1 MPLYHIQNV
10 LNGGEIT
17 PLMRGRVDQPRYGTG
32 AREMRNF
39 VPMPQGGVTR
49 RSGTRFLG
57 MAHNDAARLISFVF
71 SATQGRMLEFG
82 DKSMR
87 VWLPDGR
94 LVADENGAPK
104 VFESPYAAAD
114 LRSLRFA
121 QSADVIY
128 FAHQG
133 YAPRKLSRHAD
144 DDWRW
149 SVLSF
154 VPAIAAPGDVSLQ
167 IVDRG
172 YDGDNATRVYT
183 YAVTAVDGETGQE
196 SGAGAEVGITAKALN
211 SVSYIIRAS
220 WPKVEGA
227 AYYRV
232 YKKKYGV
239 FGYIGRS
246 GAECSFDDE
255 NIGADT
261 EDTPPEHKNPF
272 EKEGDWPSQVFFH
285 QQRLGWAATVNR
297 PITVW
302 LSRTGDFEIMA
313 ASTPPKDDDAI
324 EATLAATQANRIVW
338 LQPDRQSLTFGTEG
352 SEWTLSAGEGVALT
366 PSNISFEMQTANG
379 GDNAAPAIS
388 VGGGVLYLQRGGKA
402 VRQFAYNYSADKYLG
417 QDVTLLA
424 RHMLRD
430 AAVTVWAYQQEPC
443 SVIWCALSD
452 GTLAGLTYMPEQE
465 VMGWHRHDTDGRFE
479 DVAAMPGTPD
489 DQTWFLV
496 RRDCGLCVERLDSF
510 FDADDLAEAYFLD
523 SALNYQGP
531 AATRFNGLDHLAGR
545 EVQVFAD
552 GGTVDGL
559 AVDADGGLTL
569 PRPASSVHVGLP
581 YTSRLVPNL
590 PEIQTRQ
597 GSSMMHNRKITAV
610 RLRTYRSMSFL
621 AGLEGNLT
629 PIVDRH
635 IRAGAFRTQPF
646 FSEGTDLALNVCG
659 GWADESP
666 LIVEVTSPTPLT
678 VLAISTAVDVSPYS
692 GAVAVSGSAAYG

>member
-1 MPLYHIQNV
+1 MPVYHIQNV

-17 PLMRGRVDQPRYGTG
+17 PLLRGRVDQPRYGTG

-49 RSGTRFLG
+49 RPGTRFLG
-57 MAHNDAARLISFVF
+57 MAHNDAGRLIPFVF

-94 LVADENGAPK
+94 LVADESGAPK

-133 YAPRKLSRHAD
+133 YTPRKLSRYAD

-149 SVLSF
+149 TTPTF
-154 VPAIAAPGDVSLQ
+154 MPDIAAPGTLSLQ
-167 IVDRG
+167 AIEKD
-172 YDGDNATRVYT
+172 YNGDDSTKQYT
-183 YAVTAVDGETGQE
+183 YAVTAVDEETGQE
-196 SGAGAEVGITAKALN
+196 SNISPEATITAKALN
-211 SVSYIIRAS
+211 SVSLIIRIT
-220 WPKVEGA
+220 WQPVPGA

-232 YKKKYGV
+232 YKKKYGTLG
-239 FGYIGRS
+239 FIGR
-246 GAECSFDDE
+246 ANEDCTFDDE

-272 EKEGDWPSQVFFH
+272 GKEGDWPSQVFFH
-285 QQRLGWAATVNR
+285 QQRLGWASTVNK
-297 PITVW
+297 PITIW
-302 LSRTGDFEIMA
+302 LSRTGEFEIMA
-313 ASTPPKDDDAI
+313 ASTPPKNDDAI
-324 EATLAATQANRIVW
+324 EVTLAATQANRIAW

-352 SEWTLSAGEGVALT
+352 SEWTLSASEGVALT
-366 PSNISFEMQTANG
+366 PSNCSFEMQTSNG
-379 GDNAAPAIS
+379 GDDAAPSIS

-417 QDVTLLA
+417 QDVTILA
-424 RHMLRD
+424 RHILRD
-430 AAVTVWAYQQEPC
+430 AAVTAWAYQQEPC
-443 SVIWCALSD
+443 SVIWCVLSD

-465 VMGWHRHDTDGRFE
+465 VMGWHRHDTSGRFE
-479 DVAAMPGTPD
+479 DVADMPGTPD

-523 SALNYQGP
+523 SALNYQGA
-531 AATRFNGLDHLAGR
+531 AATHFSGLDHLAGR

-559 AVDADGGLTL
+559 AVDADGYLTL
-569 PRPASSVHVGLP
+569 PRPAGSVHVGLP

-590 PEIQTRQ
+590 PEIQTQQ
-597 GSSMMHNRKITAV
+597 GSSMMHNRKISAV

-629 PIVDRH
+629 PVVDRH
-635 IRAGAFRTQPF
+635 IRAGAFKTRPF
-646 FSEGTDLALNVCG
+646 FSEGTDLAMDACG

-666 LIVEVTSPTPLT
+666 LIMEVSSPTPLT
-678 VLAISTAVDVSPYS
+678 ILAIFTAVDVSSYS
-692 GAVAVSGSAAYG
+692 GKGGF

>member
-1 MPLYHIQNV
+1 MPLYHVQNV

-17 PLMRGRVDQPRYGTG
+17 PLMRGRVDQPRYSTG

-49 RSGTRFLG
+49 RPGTRFLG
-57 MAHNDAARLISFVF
+57 EACSNTARLVPFVF

-82 DKSMR
+82 DKSLR

-94 LVADENGAPK
+94 LVTDEDGAPK
-104 VFESPYAAAD
+104 VFASPYAAAD
-114 LRSLRFA
+114 LRELRFA
-121 QSADVIY
+121 QSADVVY
-128 FAHQG
+128 FAHSG

-149 SVLSF
+149 SEMSF
-154 VPAIAAPGDVSLQ
+154 VPGIAAPAGIGLQ
-167 IVDRG
+167 IIDRG
-172 YDGDNATRVYT
+172 YEGDDATRVYT
-183 YAVTAVDGETGQE
+183 YAVTAVDEETGQE
-196 SGAGAEVGITAKALN
+196 SNASTEVNITAKALN
-211 SVSYIIRAS
+211 SVSYVIRAT
-220 WPKVEGA
+220 WQAVKGA

-239 FGYIGRS
+239 FGYIGKS

-272 EKEGDWPSQVFFH
+272 EKKGDWPSQVFFH
-285 QQRLGWAATVNR
+285 QQRLGWASSINR
-297 PITVW
+297 PITIW

-313 ASTPPKDDDAI
+313 ASTPPKADDAI

-352 SEWTLSAGEGVALT
+352 SEWTLSASEGVALT
-366 PSNISFEMQTANG
+366 PSNISFEMQTSNG
-379 GDNAAPAIS
+379 GDGAVQAIS

-417 QDVTLLA
+417 QDVTILA
-424 RHMLRD
+424 RHILRD
-430 AAVTVWAYQQEPC
+430 AAVLAWAFQQEPHA
-443 SVIWCALSD
+443 VLWCALSD
-452 GTLAGLTYMPEQE
+452 GSLAGLTYMPEQD

-479 DVAAMPGTPD
+479 DAAVMPGTPD

-496 RRDCGLCVERLDSF
+496 RRANGLCVERLDSF
-510 FDADDLAEAYFLD
+510 FDSDDLAEAYFLD

-531 AATRFNGLDHLAGR
+531 AATQFSGLAHLSGR
-545 EVQVFAD
+545 EVQAFAD
-552 GGTVDGL
+552 GGTVGGL
-559 AVDADGGLTL
+559 RVDEKGGLTL

-590 PEIQTRQ
+590 PEVQTQR
-597 GSSMMHNRKITAV
+597 GSSMMHNRKIVAV
-610 RLRTYRSMSFL
+610 RLRAYRSMSFL
-621 AGLEGNLT
+621 AGLEGSLA

-646 FSEGTDLALNVCG
+646 FSEGTDLALDVCG

-666 LIVEVTSPTPLT
+666 LIMEVSSATPLT
-678 VLAISTAVDVSPYS
+678 LLALLTAMDVSTYS
-692 GAVAVSGSAAYG
+692 GKGGF